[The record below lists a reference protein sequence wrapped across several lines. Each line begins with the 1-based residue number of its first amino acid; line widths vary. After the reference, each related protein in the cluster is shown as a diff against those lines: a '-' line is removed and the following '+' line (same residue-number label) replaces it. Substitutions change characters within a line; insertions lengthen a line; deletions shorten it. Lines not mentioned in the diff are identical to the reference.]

1 MLLSRALL
9 ALSQRSVARSLAAP
23 TAVRAF
29 SVSALRSKT
38 AVAKPTASSTRAK
51 GKKTAGKSGA
61 SSVAAAPKRSAKPK
75 RAAKPKKA
83 AAKKA
88 KKEPSSKSALLET
101 LIKVPK
107 GAPTAYGLFVKDMWF
122 KTKSASTAS
131 EAAQPA
137 DVFMGAAREI
147 SHLWRTL
154 GDAEKQR
161 YVARADALS
170 VTNEQ
175 RVREWWASVDS
186 ELVALENKRRRRY
199 NRRVA
204 SKELQGR
211 RLPLLRNPLAPKR
224 PDSAYT
230 VFIRQGMANL
240 SDKGLGLGEQAKAL
254 GAQWSAMSDAAK
266 APFVVASAA
275 SVQAYKT
282 ALAR

>member
-88 KKEPSSKSALLET
+88 KKEPSSKSALLEKMINQRSP

-137 DVFMGAAREI
+137 D
-147 SHLWRTL
+147 
-154 GDAEKQR
+154 
-161 YVARADALS
+161 
-170 VTNEQ
+170 
-175 RVREWWASVDS
+175 
-186 ELVALENKRRRRY
+186 
-199 NRRVA
+199 
-204 SKELQGR
+204 
-211 RLPLLRNPLAPKR
+211 
-224 PDSAYT
+224 
-230 VFIRQGMANL
+230 
-240 SDKGLGLGEQAKAL
+240 
-254 GAQWSAMSDAAK
+254 
-266 APFVVASAA
+266 
-275 SVQAYKT
+275 
-282 ALAR
+282 